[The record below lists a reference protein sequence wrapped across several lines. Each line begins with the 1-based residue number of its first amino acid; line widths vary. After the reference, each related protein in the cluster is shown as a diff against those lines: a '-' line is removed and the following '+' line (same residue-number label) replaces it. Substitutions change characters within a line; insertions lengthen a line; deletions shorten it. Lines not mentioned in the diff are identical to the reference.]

1 MLFHHLMLV
10 DDGKVEWIWVCVL
23 GWGRSSWLGCP
34 QRADHLSPE
43 QGHSL
48 SIILRRSRSSVFFL
62 VSGLRYGFAFRFGS
76 ALRSSSVFRS
86 GQASFKILSGGVRAQ
101 RRQHGSRGG
110 FLANYIQINTKLKT
124 T

>member
-1 MLFHHLMLV
+1 MGVRPWM
-10 DDGKVEWIWVCVL
+10 GKEQL
-23 GWGRSSWLGCP
+23 AG
-34 QRADHLSPE
+34 LSPE
-43 QGHSL
+43 SWPLVPRARALIIYYIKAVSL
-48 SIILRRSRSSVFFL
+48 VSLFL

-101 RRQHGSRGG
+101 RRQHGSRDG

-124 T
+124 TKQRARTYTS